1 MHMEKKKTPAKKEPV
16 VKKEDKKKELS
27 EKDLNKVSGGVNG
40 QGRVKPRT

>member
-1 MHMEKKKTPAKKEPV
+1 MEKKQKAAKKAPV
-16 VKKEDKKKELS
+16 VKKEDKKKEIS